1 MKPQI
6 LIALGIL
13 LIGAVAFANKVCPS
27 CKYDE
32 DDNLNYCTKCGTAL
46 VNSGYKTWQNTITIV
61 AGQTK
66 TINATLE
73 KESGSSDI
81 EWCYVPAG
89 WFRMG
94 STDSDADDDEE
105 PEHMVYLDAYHIS
118 KYKVTNARFCVF
130 LNAVKS
136 SITTKAASEGGID
149 LYYRG
154 NFIYWIAMDG
164 EWYDRIEMV
173 GDASSFKV
181 KSGYGDH
188 PVIEATWYGAKAFA
202 EWAGCRLPTEAEW
215 EKAARGTDGR
225 KYPWGNHD
233 PYYNGRYYA
242 NYNPG
247 NYSEDGYS
255 RTSPV
260 GSYPQ
265 GVSPYGCMDMAGNV
279 CEWCADWYGAN
290 YYSSSPEHNP
300 EGPSSGSSRVKRGGS
315 WYADARLIRCA
326 DRSYSP
332 PCCSRLGFRLSR
344 D

>member
-46 VNSGYKTWQNTITIV
+46 VNSGYKTWQNTISIV
-61 AGQTK
+61 AGQTE

-94 STDSDADDDEE
+94 NTDSDADDDEE

-136 SITTKAASEGGID
+136 SITSKAASEGGID

-164 EWYDRIEMV
+164 EWIEMV

-181 KSGYGDH
+181 KNGYGNH

-247 NYSEDGYS
+247 DYSEDGYS

-290 YYSSSPEHNP
+290 YYSSSSEHNP